1 MGKEIKINNQ
11 TVLPGEEQ
19 LININVGKLPIGH
32 RIYIKVNVFNSKK
45 EGPVV
50 LFMGGLHGDEVNGV
64 EILKRAIHSGVFKGP
79 ECGTIIVISLL
90 NVYGFLNFSRSMP
103 DGKDVNRSFPGNSRG
118 SLASRIAAVLS
129 KKILPLVDFGVDFH
143 TGADNR
149 YNYPQIRINPND
161 DTSVELAKA
170 FNAPVYFTQNT
181 IAKSFRK
188 VARTQ
193 KIPILVF
200 EGGEALRMDEF
211 STSVAMD
218 GIKNLLSYFN
228 MKPFQ
233 PTIKD
238 MSVFE
243 KSSWIRASVAGL
255 FNSFYKSGHFV
266 EKGVPIGSIS
276 DPFGD
281 SMRIVSASRD
291 GFIIGHNNLAVV
303 NQGDALFHIAYNS
316 KR

>member
-11 TVLPGEEQ
+11 VIAPGEEA

-32 RIYIKVNVFNSKK
+32 RIYIKVNVYNAEK

-64 EILKRAIHSGVFKGP
+64 ETLKRAIHSGVFKDP
-79 ECGTIIVISLL
+79 DCGTVIAISLL

-103 DGKDVNRSFPGNSRG
+103 DGKDVNRSFPGNANG
-118 SLASRIAAVLS
+118 SLASRVAAVLS
-129 KKILPLVDFGVDFH
+129 RKILPIVDFGVDFH

-161 DTSVELAKA
+161 DTSVELARA
-170 FNAPVYFTQNT
+170 FNAPIYFPQNV

-188 VARTQ
+188 TAKNQ
-193 KIPILVF
+193 NIPIIVY
-200 EGGEALRMDEF
+200 EGGEALRLDEYAIN
-211 STSVAMD
+211 VAME
-218 GIKNLLSYFN
+218 GIKNMLSYFN
-228 MKPFQ
+228 IKSFQ
-233 PTIKD
+233 PTIKEMVAFD
-238 MSVFE
+238 R
-243 KSSWIRASVAGL
+243 SSWIRASVAGL
-255 FNSFYKSGHFV
+255 FNSFYKSGQYV

-303 NQGDALFHIAYNS
+303 NQGDALFHIAYHN
-316 KR
+316 K